1 MGQLYLVTVSP
12 TAKSRSA
19 ILWPS
24 GMASPAV
31 ASIGLLLARIFP
43 EHLVPGS
50 ISTTATPTSS
60 WGSCTRKWIIPSFL
74 SGLWPGRLQ
83 APERDMLGFEK
94 TVESFRAQLAAPAAV
109 PDAAEGSVAGGWRA
123 VVHAD
128 GAGFERF
135 GAAQDAR
142 VVAGHDV
149 GAQAV
154 GRSIGAVKGFLL
166 GFKRADRGNGSESL
180 FAHAERA
187 FG

>member
-83 APERDMLGFEK
+83 A
-94 TVESFRAQLAAPAAV
+94 
-109 PDAAEGSVAGGWRA
+109 
-123 VVHAD
+123 
-128 GAGFERF
+128 
-135 GAAQDAR
+135 
-142 VVAGHDV
+142 
-149 GAQAV
+149 
-154 GRSIGAVKGFLL
+154 RSEEHTSELQSHSDLVCRLL
-166 GFKRADRGNGSESL
+166 L
-180 FAHAERA
+180 
-187 FG
+187 